1 MLDYYHSLYDE
12 DSKEFLQSKI
22 EDFAVEQNFVT
33 EFTSLVVVQS
43 DQPRNR
49 RGAQKIGPL
58 LNLNVQVKK
67 KRSREKKE
75 QIQAM
80 KSKFGE
86 IQAFIEQFFEEYN
99 QPKIQSI
106 NTLNS
111 QSDDSTVKQ
120 DIVRPSFENSQ
131 VQNTPINEPL
141 IRDDQNSNPR
151 KTLMYI
157 LLSVLALKL
166 FTSRRGRSLIRF

>member
-1 MLDYYHSLYDE
+1 MLEYYHSLYDE
-12 DSKEFLQSKI
+12 DHKEFLQSKI

-49 RGAQKIGPL
+49 RGAQKIAKPL
-58 LNLNVQVKK
+58 PNLNVQVKK
-67 KRSREKKE
+67 KRSQEKKE
-75 QIQAM
+75 QIQ
-80 KSKFGE
+80 
-86 IQAFIEQFFEEYN
+86 QYFEKYN
-99 QPKIQSI
+99 QAKIHSI

-111 QSDDSTVKQ
+111 QSDDPTVKE
-120 DIVRPSFENSQ
+120 DIVRPSFED
-131 VQNTPINEPL
+131 VKKTPINDSL
-141 IRDDQNSNPR
+141 KRDDQNSNSR

>member
-111 QSDDSTVKQ
+111 QSDDPTVKQ
-120 DIVRPSFENSQ
+120 DIVRPSFEGSH
-131 VQNTPINEPL
+131 VKNTPINKPL

-151 KTLMYI
+151 KTLLYI

>member
-1 MLDYYHSLYDE
+1 MLEYYHSLYDE
-12 DSKEFLQSKI
+12 DHKEFLQSKI

-49 RGAQKIGPL
+49 RGAQKIAKPL
-58 LNLNVQVKK
+58 PNLNVQVKK
-67 KRSREKKE
+67 KRSQEKKE
-75 QIQAM
+75 QIQ
-80 KSKFGE
+80 
-86 IQAFIEQFFEEYN
+86 QYFEKYN
-99 QPKIQSI
+99 QAKIHSI

-111 QSDDSTVKQ
+111 QSDHPTVKQ
-120 DIVRPSFENSQ
+120 DIVRPSFEGSH
-131 VQNTPINEPL
+131 VKNTPINEPL

>member
-86 IQAFIEQFFEEYN
+86 IQAFIEQFFEQYN
-99 QPKIQSI
+99 QPEIQSI

-111 QSDDSTVKQ
+111 QSDDPTVKQ
-120 DIVRPSFENSQ
+120 DIVKPSFENSQ
-131 VQNTPINEPL
+131 VQNTPNNDSL
-141 IRDDQNSNPR
+141 IRDDQNSNSR
-151 KTLMYI
+151 KTIMYI
-157 LLSVLALKL
+157 LLSILALKL
-166 FTSRRGRSLIRF
+166 FTSRRGKSLIRF

>member
-1 MLDYYHSLYDE
+1 MKKMLEYYHSLYDE
-12 DSKEFLQSKI
+12 DHKEFLQSKI

-49 RGAQKIGPL
+49 RGAQKIAKPL
-58 LNLNVQVKK
+58 PNLNVQVKK
-67 KRSREKKE
+67 KRSQEKKE
-75 QIQAM
+75 QIQ
-80 KSKFGE
+80 KYF
-86 IQAFIEQFFEEYN
+86 EQYN
-99 QPKIQSI
+99 QAKIHSI

-111 QSDDSTVKQ
+111 PSDDPTVEQ
-120 DIVRPSFENSQ
+120 DIVRPSFED
-131 VQNTPINEPL
+131 VKKTPINDSL
-141 IRDDQNSNPR
+141 IRDDQNSNTR

>member
-1 MLDYYHSLYDE
+1 MLDYYHSLYDK
-12 DSKEFLQSKI
+12 DHKEFLQSKI

-49 RGAQKIGPL
+49 RGAQKIGKPL

-67 KRSREKKE
+67 KRSLEKKE

-86 IQAFIEQFFEEYN
+86 IQAFIEQFFEQYN
-99 QPKIQSI
+99 QPEIQSI
-106 NTLNS
+106 NTLDS
-111 QSDDSTVKQ
+111 QSDDAIVKQ
-120 DIVRPSFENSQ
+120 DIVRPLFENSQ
-131 VQNTPINEPL
+131 SSKVDVAARPA
-141 IRDDQNSNPR
+141 S
-151 KTLMYI
+151 K
-157 LLSVLALKL
+157 
-166 FTSRRGRSLIRF
+166 

>member
-1 MLDYYHSLYDE
+1 MLEYYHSLYDK
-12 DSKEFLQSKI
+12 DHKEFLQSKI

-86 IQAFIEQFFEEYN
+86 IQAFIEQFFEQYN
-99 QPKIQSI
+99 QPKIPSI
-106 NTLNS
+106 NTLDS
-111 QSDDSTVKQ
+111 QSDDAIVKQ

-131 VQNTPINEPL
+131 VQNTPNNDSL

-151 KTLMYI
+151 KTIMYI
-157 LLSVLALKL
+157 SLSILALKL